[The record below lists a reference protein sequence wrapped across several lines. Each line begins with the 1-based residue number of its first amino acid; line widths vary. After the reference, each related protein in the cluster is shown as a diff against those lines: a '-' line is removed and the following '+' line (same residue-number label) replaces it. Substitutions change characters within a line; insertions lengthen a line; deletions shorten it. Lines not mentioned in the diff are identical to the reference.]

1 MFVLTYQVTPCRVTS
16 SYVTSSY
23 VMSCYV
29 VQCRG
34 KWHVVTQMC
43 VISHQVTPFRVTA
56 CYVMVTAYD
65 TSIHSSIGSYI
76 LISFVCTLD
85 GKAPTILTSNKTI
98 TKTNQVS
105 YIVTKVGG
113 VINTLLSANVEIKCE
128 ASGFPPPNV
137 VWYKDDKVVR
147 KDSTILVNKKG
158 TLMFVSIALRR
169 AGIYKCVANNPLG
182 SALAFTALNVNGKDV
197 VIFVS
202 IIIIILSLLSS

>member
-1 MFVLTYQVTPCRVTS
+1 MSRHLMSCH
-16 SYVTSSY
+16 
-23 VMSCYV
+23 VMSCNAV
-29 VQCRG
+29 GNGTLLHRCVLFHIKSRHFVSR
-34 KWHVVTQMC
+34 HVM
-43 VISHQVTPFRVTA
+43 SWYLRSLK
-56 CYVMVTAYD
+56 VTAYD

-98 TKTNQVS
+98 TKTTQVS

-197 VIFVS
+197 VIFVA
-202 IIIIILSLLSS
+202 IIITILSLLSS